1 MVENHQT
8 LDDAR
13 WWRFP
18 KVSRVWLAF
27 LIVTV
32 YLVAT
37 APTVQMSGYTLA
49 VIFVGYSFGRVIH
62 GKESNLS

>member
-13 WWRFP
+13 WWRLP
-18 KVSRVWLAF
+18 RVSRVWLAF

-32 YLVAT
+32 YSVAT
-37 APTVQMSGYTLA
+37 APTVQMSWYTLA
-49 VIFVGYSFGRVIH
+49 LIMVGYSFGRVIH
-62 GKESNLS
+62 GKKSN